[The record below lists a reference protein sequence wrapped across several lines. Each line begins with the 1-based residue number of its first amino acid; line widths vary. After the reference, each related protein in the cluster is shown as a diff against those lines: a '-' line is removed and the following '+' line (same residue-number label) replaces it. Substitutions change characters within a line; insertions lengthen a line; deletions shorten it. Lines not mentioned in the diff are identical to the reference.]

1 MKRLILALLGLALV
15 AGMGV
20 AQPSDGDIV
29 IGQFRDPNVA
39 NSYGPGSIFGVD
51 PTNGKVYTMASSF
64 TTLGTV
70 VMGPNWVEMASDNTN
85 FMVGCL
91 PAGATP
97 TAVGNGVYFMSVD
110 TRGNILNTLISDP
123 SVAGVYVNAFDL
135 DGDGTWILGGG
146 TYLFSYDEN
155 TMTYQT
161 LYNKTSPSGTINGL
175 CLDPGLP
182 QGDIAICNFTTN
194 ASTTAN
200 IIEAD
205 RTGVI
210 STVSTGAPY
219 YGTTVKIDYPT
230 GDYICS
236 GFGTDL
242 AGGGGEL
249 TRVTKAGVCTTM
261 NRPTTST
268 SIFRANG
275 LYIDK
280 QHMGWILAYDLT
292 GITVPVP
299 TSLQP
304 GLVCSVYKVDMQG
317 VYITQHVFSTTLTR
331 TTFAPSGIT
340 EYGSRH
346 VVCNGSG
353 KPGSTVKILF
363 SSRKLGDPGRPYQ
376 LAASFGYTNGIQFA
390 NGEYLDLT
398 FDVLLFMSAN
408 NLLPSVFQN
417 FGGFLNKGGNAS
429 AAVNIP
435 ANFPSGLGVPIYVS
449 GIVLDPKA
457 PGGVSTVGNTHW
469 FTLN

>member
-1 MKRLILALLGLALV
+1 
-15 AGMGV
+15 
-20 AQPSDGDIV
+20 
-29 IGQFRDPNVA
+29 
-39 NSYGPGSIFGVD
+39 
-51 PTNGKVYTMASSF
+51 
-64 TTLGTV
+64 
-70 VMGPNWVEMASDNTN
+70 
-85 FMVGCL
+85 VGCI
-91 PAGATP
+91 PAGSTP
-97 TAVGNGVYFMSVD
+97 TAVGYGVHFFSVD
-110 TRGNILNTLISDP
+110 PKGAILNTLINDP
-123 SVAGVYVNAFDL
+123 SVSGVYLNGFDL

-146 TYLFSYDEN
+146 NYVFSYDEN

-161 LYNKTSPSGTINGL
+161 LFNKTSPSGTVNGL
-175 CLDPGLP
+175 CIDPALP
-182 QGDIAICNFTTN
+182 KGDIALLAFNSN

-205 RTGVI
+205 RSGVI
-210 STVSTGAPY
+210 STVATGAPY
-219 YGTTVKIDYPT
+219 YGSTVKVDYMT

-236 GFGTDL
+236 AFGISAYNA
-242 AGGGGEL
+242 AGGEYM
-249 TRVTKAGVCTTM
+249 RVTKAGVCSTL
-261 NRPTTST
+261 NYPTNSLRM
-268 SIFRANG
+268 FRANG
-275 LYIDK
+275 LYVDK
-280 QHMGWILAYDLT
+280 QHMSWILTYDLT
-292 GITVPVP
+292 GVTVPVP

-304 GLVCSVYKVDMQG
+304 GLVCSVFKVDMQG
-317 VYITQHVFSTTLTR
+317 VYITQYVYATTLTR

-363 SSRKLGDPGRPYQ
+363 SSRKLGDAGRPYQ

-390 NGEYLDLT
+390 NGEYLDLY

-417 FGGFLNKGGNAS
+417 FGGFLDRGGNAK

-435 ANFPSGLGVPIYVS
+435 ANFPTGLGVPIYVS

-457 PGGVSTVGNTHW
+457 PGGISTVGNTHW